1 MWRPVLPTLVL
12 IAVLAPLTAH
22 GARKEADL
30 NPGDTPPER
39 IGRGEDGKTLLMSAF
54 KGRVVIVTFWASWC
68 SPCRKEML
76 ALEALQRHVSA
87 DKLLV
92 IAVNWQEDDD
102 AYRTIK
108 RSLKDFQLTL
118 THDGHGELGR
128 KFGVNSIPHMFI
140 IGKDGRIA
148 YEHSGYG
155 EGSIPGLVD
164 DINAALAVPYDGA
177 SPPAAPT
184 SQP

>member
-1 MWRPVLPTLVL
+1 MRRSIPPTVLL
-12 IAVLAPLTAH
+12 LALLAALCAN

-30 NPGDTPPER
+30 NPGDAPPER
-39 IGRGEDGKTLLMSAF
+39 IGRGEDGKTILMSAL

-68 SPCRKEML
+68 APCRKEIL
-76 ALEALQRHVSA
+76 ALEALQRHLSA

-92 IAVNWQEDDD
+92 LAVNWQEDDD
-102 AYRTIK
+102 AYRAIK
-108 RSLKDFQLTL
+108 RTLKDFQLTL

-155 EGSIPGLVD
+155 EGSIPVLVD
-164 DINAALAVPYDGA
+164 DINAALAVPYDAA

-184 SQP
+184 SQT